1 MGHPMRTLKTLLF
14 ASLLLVVAACT
25 GGGTTL
31 TTLAEQIE
39 EETGTDVGAAIAT
52 AQAAMSEIA
61 QQIEASEAS
70 QEVQEAWESL
80 EADLTELFTSLQS
93 GGTVDATQVQE
104 ILDDFETQLDELGDE
119 VGPELRDAWESLRTQ
134 IEQLIEQ
141 AG

>member
-1 MGHPMRTLKTLLF
+1 MRTLKTLLF
-14 ASLLLVVAACT
+14 ASLLVVVAACS
-25 GGGTTL
+25 GGDTTL

-39 EETGTDVGAAIAT
+39 EETGTDVGAAIA
-52 AQAAMSEIA
+52 AVQAEMSELA

-70 QEVQEAWESL
+70 QEVQDAWESL
-80 EADLTELFTSLQS
+80 EADLTELFASLQS
-93 GGTVDATQVQE
+93 EGTVDAAQVQQ
-104 ILDDFETQLDELGDE
+104 IVDDFETQLDELGDE